1 MLAASAVAF
10 QCFLKANAIWLSKA
24 HWLDAKLGHLPGLPE
39 VVAPDRSWLQLWS
52 DRRLVE
58 SSYSRDG

>member
-39 VVAPDRSWLQLWS
+39 VVAPDRSWLPFKTAS
-52 DRRLVE
+52 CSFGAIV
-58 SSYSRDG
+58 G